1 MLARPYTVVTYE
13 FAAGA
18 AQCAIVCA
26 CTSRGVGA
34 EQTVYTALFTVES
47 VGGVVAAV
55 TVGGS
60 HVYGSPFS
68 SQRATGAAADAAR
81 SGLDGPGRD
90 K

>member
-47 VGGVVAAV
+47 VGGWLRRLQWEVR
-55 TVGGS
+55 TCMDRPS
-60 HVYGSPFS
+60 
-68 SQRATGAAADAAR
+68 AR
-81 SGLDGPGRD
+81 SVQRGRLLTPRGAG
-90 K
+90 